1 VEGVA
6 AQVQKRL
13 FRQPMI
19 TPTEPIELRRK
30 RLLWRSSHRGIKE
43 MDLLMGG
50 FAKSRLPTMTENELY
65 AFEALIELPDQEL
78 LAWITGEA
86 AVPST
91 LSNALLPELLKF
103 RP

>member
-1 VEGVA
+1 MTYPA
-6 AQVQKRL
+6 
-13 FRQPMI
+13 
-19 TPTEPIELRRK
+19 EPIELRRK
-30 RLLWRSSHRGIKE
+30 RLLWRSSHRGIRE

-50 FAKSRLPTMTENELY
+50 FAQFRLPTMTEDELN

-86 AVPST
+86 EVPST
-91 LSNALLPELLKF
+91 IGNALLPELLKF

>member
-1 VEGVA
+1 MTYPA
-6 AQVQKRL
+6 
-13 FRQPMI
+13 
-19 TPTEPIELRRK
+19 EPIELRRK

-50 FAKSRLPTMTENELY
+50 FARARLPTMTEIELR
-65 AFEALIELPDQEL
+65 AFEDIIELPDQEL
-78 LAWITGEA
+78 LSWVTGEA

-91 LSNALLPELLKF
+91 LSNILLPELLKF

>member
-1 VEGVA
+1 
-6 AQVQKRL
+6 
-13 FRQPMI
+13 M
-19 TPTEPIELRRK
+19 TYPTEPIELRRK

-50 FAKSRLPTMTENELY
+50 FAKARLPTMTESELS
-65 AFEALIELPDQEL
+65 AFEDIIELPDQEL
-78 LAWITGEA
+78 LSWVIGEA
-86 AVPST
+86 PVPAT